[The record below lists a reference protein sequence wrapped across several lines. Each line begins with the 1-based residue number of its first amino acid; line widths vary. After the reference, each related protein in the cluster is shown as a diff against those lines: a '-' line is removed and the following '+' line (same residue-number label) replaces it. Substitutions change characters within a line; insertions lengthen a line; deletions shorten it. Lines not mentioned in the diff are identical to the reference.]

1 MNRLHAS
8 RDRRVTIAACA
19 TIGLLTLAC
28 GTVLHHTS
36 PPTVGSEAGQT
47 HQRPRVTAT
56 TTPSRASSAP
66 GTDAHA
72 AEQDLKHL
80 RAVEPVKA
88 RGAPRPISGDRAH
101 QPDLYAAE
109 FVRRLLTQDYRSP
122 RQTHL
127 AWVQTESAQT
137 TEPLVVGLVPP
148 ELRDRLAVYSVSD
161 AADGPSPVPT
171 EQEWG
176 QLAAAGSY
184 TSVQIQHVTEPL
196 AWTNAVADG
205 RITDPGITGR
215 EVAALVTRHTSGPGG
230 DRPQRFS
237 VAMTLN
243 LEGPPARATWGF
255 VTAVTYASIP
265 IGAP

>member
-1 MNRLHAS
+1 MTRLHAS
-8 RDRRVTIAACA
+8 HGRRLTIAAGA
-19 TIGLLTLAC
+19 LIGLLTLA
-28 GTVLHHTS
+28 GWTVLRHSS
-36 PPTVGSEAGQT
+36 PPTVGNEEGQW
-47 HQRPRVTAT
+47 HQQPRATAT
-56 TTPSRASSAP
+56 SPRASIAP
-66 GTDAHA
+66 GSDALA
-72 AEQDLKHL
+72 AEQDLKRL

-88 RGAPRPISGDRAH
+88 SGAPRPISGDQAH

-122 RQTHL
+122 RETHL
-127 AWVQTESAQT
+127 AWVQAESAET

-148 ELRDRLAVYSVSD
+148 ELRDWLAVYSVSD
-161 AADGPSPVPT
+161 AANGASPVPT
-171 EQEWG
+171 EQEWK
-176 QLAAAGSY
+176 QLAAVGSY

-215 EVAALVTRHTSGPGG
+215 EVAALVTRHTSRSGT
-230 DRPQRFS
+230 DHAQRFS

-255 VTAVTYASIP
+255 VAVVTYASIP

>member
-1 MNRLHAS
+1 MNTLHGGG
-8 RDRRVTIAACA
+8 RTRVTVAACT
-19 TIGLLTLAC
+19 TIGLLTLA
-28 GTVLHHTS
+28 GWAVLNHTS
-36 PPTVGSEAGQT
+36 TTAVGSERVQT
-47 HQRPRVTAT
+47 HQRAPATASVSPPEST
-56 TTPSRASSAP
+56 AQGANAP
-66 GTDAHA
+66 A
-72 AEQDLKHL
+72 AEEDLERL
-80 RAVEPVKA
+80 RAVEPVQA
-88 RGAPRPISGDRAH
+88 SSTPRRIAGEQAQ

-127 AWVQTESAQT
+127 AWVQSESAQT
-137 TEPLVVGLVPP
+137 REPLVVGLVPS

-171 EQEWG
+171 EQEWR

-184 TSVQIQHVTEPL
+184 TSVQIQHVKEPL

-215 EVAALVTRHTSGPGG
+215 EIAALVTRHTKGSRS
-230 DRPQRFS
+230 DHAQRFS

-255 VTAVTYASIP
+255 VAAVNYASIP

>member
-1 MNRLHAS
+1 MHAS
-8 RDRRVTIAACA
+8 GRTRVTIAVCA
-19 TIGLLTLAC
+19 AIGLLALA
-28 GTVLHHTS
+28 GWTVLHHTS
-36 PPTVGSEAGQT
+36 PTTVGSEGLQT
-47 HQRPRVTAT
+47 HQRARATASVS
-56 TTPSRASSAP
+56 PHESIAPAS
-66 GTDAHA
+66 DALA
-72 AEQDLKHL
+72 AEQDLKRL
-80 RAVEPVKA
+80 RAVEPEQANGAA
-88 RGAPRPISGDRAH
+88 RRIAGEQAQ

-137 TEPLVVGLVPP
+137 KEPLVVGLVPP

-161 AADGPSPVPT
+161 AADGASPVPT
-171 EQEWG
+171 EQEWR

-215 EVAALVTRHTSGPGG
+215 EVAALVTRHTKGSRGEHA
-230 DRPQRFS
+230 QRFGI
-237 VAMTLN
+237 AMTLN
-243 LEGPPARATWGF
+243 LEGPPDRATWGF
-255 VTAVTYASIP
+255 VAAVTYASIP